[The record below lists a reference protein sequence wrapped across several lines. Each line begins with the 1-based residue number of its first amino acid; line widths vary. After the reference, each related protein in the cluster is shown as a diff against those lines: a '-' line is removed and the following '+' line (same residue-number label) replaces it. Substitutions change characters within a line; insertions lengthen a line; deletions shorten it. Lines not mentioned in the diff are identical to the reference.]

1 MSVKTYSFKKC
12 GNMKLSEHFTLFE
25 FRSKDGAD
33 EVKVADELVQLL
45 EKLRAALGDKLGGVV
60 TININSGYR
69 TPAHNKAVGGSI
81 TSKHKQG
88 KAADIVCSK
97 DGKNISAYIVCTTA
111 QDLNIDGIAIISGI
125 AVHVDC
131 RGHRWWADERKN
143 NAAVSDFYPYFGI
156 KYPEPTETVKRG
168 DKGTPVRWVQD
179 KLNKAGAK
187 LSVDGSFGPA
197 TGKAVKAF
205 QNAKCPPDDERVGPA
220 TRAALKKY

>member
-1 MSVKTYSFKKC
+1 MSVKTYSIKKH
-12 GNMKLSEHFTLFE
+12 GNIKLSEHFTLFE

-45 EKLRAALGDKLGGVV
+45 EKLRAALGAKLGGECTV
-60 TININSGYR
+60 NINSGYR
-69 TPAHNKAVGGSI
+69 TPALNKAVGGSI

-88 KAADIVCSK
+88 KAADIVCRK
-97 DGKNISAYIVCTTA
+97 DGKNISASIVCTTA

-143 NAAVSDFYPYFGI
+143 NAAVSDFYKYYGI
-156 KYPEPTETVKRG
+156 KYPEPTATVKRG
-168 DKGTPVRWVQD
+168 DKGTPVRWLQE

-187 LSVDGSFGPA
+187 LEIDGSFGNA
-197 TGKAVKAF
+197 TDKALRKF
-205 QNAKCPPDDERVGPA
+205 QTDKFVSGILDQD
-220 TRAALKKY
+220 TLDALKKY